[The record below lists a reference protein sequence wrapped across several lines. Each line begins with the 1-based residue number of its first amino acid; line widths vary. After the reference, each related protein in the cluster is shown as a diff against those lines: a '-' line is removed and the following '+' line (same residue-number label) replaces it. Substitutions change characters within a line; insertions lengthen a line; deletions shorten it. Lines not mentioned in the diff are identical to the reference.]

1 MAKYSNTVEYNIKT
15 NLDSSG
21 IAKLQSELSKL
32 ESQFQVMRN
41 QGLVGKAQTREAIA
55 NIELIRNS
63 LNKAFNGKLGML
75 DTKAFMSNLTAGGK
89 SISSIAQSFSAM
101 GAQGTAAFTR
111 MYGQISRIDTGLR
124 QVSST
129 SDKIM
134 NTLGNTVRWGLIAS
148 AFASVMNAA
157 HQSVEYVKD
166 LDRSL
171 TNIMMV
177 SGETRDNMNEFAR
190 QANQVAQR
198 LGGTTVQMTEATKVF
213 IQQGYSLDKSSQ
225 LGEYAVHLANVSEQD
240 SATASDE
247 ITAYMNAFKIPLDDL
262 GNAISK

>member
-1 MAKYSNTVEYNIKT
+1 MAKYSNTVEYNIRT
-15 NLDSSG
+15 TLDKSG
-21 IAKLQSELSKL
+21 LVQLQSQILQVENHLKTL
-32 ESQFQVMRN
+32 QSQQ
-41 QGLVGKAQTREAIA
+41 LISPTAATKAIKTVKEVQAALTQ
-55 NIELIRNS
+55 
-63 LNKAFNGKLGML
+63 AFNPKLGML
-75 DTKAFMSNLTAGGK
+75 DNKAL
-89 SISSIAQSFSAM
+89 ISSLSNVKGGINGVYQAFATGGSKGVQAFS
-101 GAQGTAAFTR
+101 QF
-111 MYGQISRIDTGLR
+111 YGQLTQVDRGLK
-124 QVSST
+124 QISST
-129 SDKIM
+129 SDKIF

-190 QANQVAQR
+190 SANEIAQR

-213 IQQGYSLDKSSQ
+213 IQQGYSLDKASQ

-240 SATASDE
+240 SAMASDE
-247 ITAYMNAFKIPLDDL
+247 ITAYMNAFKIPIEDM